1 MFRSK
6 ATAYAILT
14 ASEVALQSDG
24 ASGPSVMAAH
34 IAREY
39 ALPTAYAAKVMG
51 ELAKA
56 RVLRSDRGP
65 KGGFRLARP
74 ANKITLLEIFEAAQG
89 KILDVDM
96 LSLPAPLRRTVNAV
110 FGKITEQTRKTLR
123 SVTLA
128 DLGKKR

>member
-24 ASGPSVMAAH
+24 ASGPGVMAAH
-34 IAREY
+34 IARKYE
-39 ALPTAYAAKVMG
+39 LPTTYAAKVMG

-56 RVLRSDRGP
+56 RVLRSNRGP
-65 KGGFRLARP
+65 QGGFRLARP

-89 KILDVDM
+89 KILDADM
-96 LSLPAPLRRTVNAV
+96 LKLPAPLRRAVNAV
-110 FGKITEQTRKTLR
+110 LGKITELTRKTLR

-128 DLGKKR
+128 DLNKKR